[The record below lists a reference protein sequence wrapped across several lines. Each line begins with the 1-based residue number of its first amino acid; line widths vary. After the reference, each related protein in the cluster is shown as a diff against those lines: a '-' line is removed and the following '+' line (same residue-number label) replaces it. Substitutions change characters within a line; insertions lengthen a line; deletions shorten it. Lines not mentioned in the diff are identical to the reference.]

1 MLNRRVTFWA
11 AITLIAV
18 LALSGCAPR
27 AGQGSMDAD
36 SDQLVVDLP
45 ALVLDIGA
53 DGSTSIMNASVA
65 DLVAKLGVPLDLP
78 IDAGTVFFISM
89 ANIQHIQVSNTPAGL
104 LLLVNGRS
112 IPSISYDGD
121 SLSALPG
128 AIDTFDIFDIA
139 PIGPMADLLV
149 ELVDQ
154 IGVGVI
160 ARFPVAP
167 GMEEIPMYVEGD
179 SSAAMA
185 AQAAQDEFLDSVGT
199 PPRINLPVFYHAD
212 GSISIGDLSVDELS
226 AMTGGAL
233 GDLSMAMGALTFVR
247 DMGISQLGISTNA
260 DGITLTIDGNT
271 LPTLDWSDGKASN
284 LIEVVSQIPLLS
296 MMGIGS
302 ILPMVHQV
310 LPLVQASEIDL
321 TLNF

>member
-27 AGQGSMDAD
+27 VGQGSIDVD
-36 SDQLVVDLP
+36 SNQLVVDLP

-53 DGSTSIMNASVA
+53 DGSTSIMNATVA
-65 DLVAKLGVPLDLP
+65 DLVDMLGVPLDLP
-78 IDAGTVFFISM
+78 IGPEVIFFISM
-89 ANIQHIQVSNTPAGL
+89 ANIQHIQVSNTPEGL

-121 SLSALPG
+121 SLTTLPG
-128 AIDTFDIFDIA
+128 AINTIA
-139 PIGPMADLLV
+139 EIGPMADLLV

-160 ARFPVAP
+160 ARFPVSP
-167 GMEEIPMYVEGD
+167 GAMEIPLYIEGD

-185 AQAAQDEFLDSVGT
+185 AKAAQEEFLASVGT
-199 PPRINLPVFYHAD
+199 PPRINLPIFYNAD
-212 GSISIGDLSVDELS
+212 GSFSIGDLSVDELS
-226 AMTGGAL
+226 AMTGDSL
-233 GDLSMAMGALTFVR
+233 GGLAMGLGSLGMVR
-247 DMGISQLGISTNA
+247 DMGVSVLGISTDMN
-260 DGITLTIDGNT
+260 GITISIDGNA

-284 LIEVVSQIPLLS
+284 LIEVVSQIPMLE
-296 MMGIGS
+296 MMGLGS
-302 ILPMVHQV
+302 VLPMINQV
-310 LPLVQASEIDL
+310 LPLVQSAEIDL
-321 TLNF
+321 TLHF

>member
-27 AGQGSMDAD
+27 VGQGSLDVD
-36 SDQLVVDLP
+36 SNQLVVDLP

-53 DGSTSIMNASVA
+53 DGSTSIMNATVA
-65 DLVAKLGVPLDLP
+65 DLVDMLGVPLDLP
-78 IDAGTVFFISM
+78 IGPEAVFFISM
-89 ANIQHIQVSNTPAGL
+89 ANIQHIQVSNTPEGL

-121 SLSALPG
+121 SLTTLPG
-128 AIDTFDIFDIA
+128 AINTIA
-139 PIGPMADLLV
+139 EIGPMADLLV

-160 ARFPVAP
+160 ARFPVSP
-167 GMEEIPMYVEGD
+167 GAMEIPLYIEGD

-185 AQAAQDEFLDSVGT
+185 AKAAQEEFLASVGT
-199 PPRINLPVFYHAD
+199 PPRINLPIFYNAD
-212 GSISIGDLSVDELS
+212 GSFSIGDLSVDELS
-226 AMTGGAL
+226 AMTGDSL
-233 GDLSMAMGALTFVR
+233 GGLAMGLGSLGMVR
-247 DMGISQLGISTNA
+247 DMGVSELGISTDMN
-260 DGITLTIDGNT
+260 GITISIDGNA

-284 LIEVVSQIPLLS
+284 LIEVVSQIPMLE
-296 MMGIGS
+296 MMGLGS
-302 ILPMVHQV
+302 VLPMINQV
-310 LPLVQASEIDL
+310 LPLVQSAEIDL
-321 TLNF
+321 TLHF

>member
-1 MLNRRVTFWA
+1 MLNRRVTLWA

-27 AGQGSMDAD
+27 VGQGMLDVD

-45 ALVLDIGA
+45 ALVLDIGE
-53 DGSTSIMNASVA
+53 DGSASIMNATVA
-65 DLVAKLGVPLDLP
+65 DLVAIIDGPLDLP
-78 IDAGTVFFISM
+78 IGEDTVFFLSV
-89 ANIQHIQVSNTPAGL
+89 ANIQHIQVSNTPDGL

-112 IPSISYDGD
+112 IPSISYDDD
-121 SLSALPG
+121 SLAALPG
-128 AIDTFDIFDIA
+128 VINNFA

-233 GDLSMAMGALTFVR
+233 GDLSMALGALTLVR

-260 DGITLTIDGNT
+260 DGITLTIDGDT

-284 LIEVVSQIPLLS
+284 LIEVVSQIPILS
-296 MMGIGS
+296 MLGMGS
-302 ILPMVHQV
+302 ILSMVHQV

>member
-27 AGQGSMDAD
+27 AGQGSMVAD
-36 SDQLVVDLP
+36 SDQLFVDLP

-53 DGSTSIMNASVA
+53 DGSTSIMNATVA
-65 DLVAKLGVPLDLP
+65 DLVAMFDRPLALP

-89 ANIQHIQVSNTPAGL
+89 ANIQHIQVSNTPGGL

-128 AIDTFDIFDIA
+128 AINKIA
-139 PIGPMADLLV
+139 PIGPLADLLV

-167 GMEEIPMYVEGD
+167 GAEEIPLWVEGD

-185 AQAAQDEFLDSVGT
+185 AKAAQEEFMAAVGT
-199 PPRINLPVFYHAD
+199 PPRINLPVFYNSD
-212 GSISIGDLSVDELS
+212 GSFSIGDLSIDELN
-226 AMTGGAL
+226 AMTGDSLSGLAVGL
-233 GDLSMAMGALTFVR
+233 GRLSMVR
-247 DMGISQLGISTNA
+247 DLGISQLGISTDMN
-260 DGITLTIDGNT
+260 GITITIDGNT
-271 LPTLDWSDGKASN
+271 LPTLDWSDGKATN
-284 LIEVVSQIPLLS
+284 LIEVVSEIPMLEMAGLGS
-296 MMGIGS
+296 MM
-302 ILPMVHQV
+302 PMIHQF
-310 LPLVQASEIDL
+310 LPLIQSAEIDL
-321 TLNF
+321 TLHF

>member
-27 AGQGSMDAD
+27 AGQGSLDAD

-45 ALVLDIGA
+45 ALVLDFGMDGA
-53 DGSTSIMNASVA
+53 PAIKNAALA
-65 DLVAKLGVPLDLP
+65 DLVATLGVPLDLP
-78 IDAGTVFFISM
+78 VPPGTVFLMEAS
-89 ANIQHIQVSNTPAGL
+89 NIQHIQVSNTPEGL

-112 IPSISYDGD
+112 IPSISYDGE
-121 SLSALPG
+121 SLSVLPEALNTFG
-128 AIDTFDIFDIA
+128 AAI
-139 PIGPMADLLV
+139 PMADLLV

-167 GMEEIPMYVEGD
+167 GAEEIPLYVEGD

-185 AQAAQDEFLDSVGT
+185 AKAAQEEFLAAVGT
-199 PPRINLPVFYHAD
+199 PPRINLPIFYEAD
-212 GSISIGDLSVDELS
+212 GSFSIGDLSIAELN
-226 AMTGGAL
+226 AMTDYAL
-233 GDLSMAMGALTFVR
+233 AGLALTIGQLGLVR
-247 DMGISQLGISTNA
+247 SLGISELGISTDM
-260 DGITLTIDGNT
+260 DGITISIDGNT

-284 LIEVVSQIPLLS
+284 LIEVITELPLLEIA
-296 MMGIGS
+296 MPGMGAM
-302 ILPMVHQV
+302 LPTIHQV
-310 LPLVQASEIDL
+310 LPLVQAAEIDL
-321 TLNF
+321 TLHF

>member
-53 DGSTSIMNASVA
+53 DGSTSIMNATVA
-65 DLVAKLGVPLDLP
+65 DLVAKLGVSLDLP

-89 ANIQHIQVSNTPAGL
+89 ANIQHIQVSNTPGGL

-128 AIDTFDIFDIA
+128 AIETFDIA

-233 GDLSMAMGALTFVR
+233 GDLSMALGALTLVR

-284 LIEVVSQIPLLS
+284 LIEVVSQIPILS
-296 MMGIGS
+296 MMGMGS